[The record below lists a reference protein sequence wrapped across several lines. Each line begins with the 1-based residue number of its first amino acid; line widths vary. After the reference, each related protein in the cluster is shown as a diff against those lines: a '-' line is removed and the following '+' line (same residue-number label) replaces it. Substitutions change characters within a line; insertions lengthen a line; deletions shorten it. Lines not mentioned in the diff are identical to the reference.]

1 MSIGLFLTLFTI
13 GFPIIVILILGRWG
27 NEVIRRWATAVTL
40 GLVGLSVLT
49 IFQIGS
55 QPWLI
60 SSLLLSVILVFVT
73 ILREANDRNDYSFFL
88 LLNSAWAVIVLP
100 TSWVTKLFGLTV
112 LLIVVSR
119 WTKARGASVGF
130 VVSRDDHGHD
140 WGPK

>member
-13 GFPIIVILILGRWG
+13 GFPIIVILILRRWG

-49 IFQIGS
+49 ILQIGS

-73 ILREANDRNDYSFFL
+73 ILREANDWNDYSFFL

>member
-1 MSIGLFLTLFTI
+1 MSTGWLLTLFMI
-13 GFPIIVILILGRWG
+13 GFPIIVTLILGRWG
-27 NEVIRRWATAVTL
+27 NEVIQRRATAVTL
-40 GLVGLSVLT
+40 GLVSLSVLAL
-49 IFQIGS
+49 FLIGS

-100 TSWVTKLFGLTV
+100 NSWVTNLFGLTM

-130 VVSRDDHGHD
+130 VVSRNDHGND